1 MRVSLFAAMLAAVF
15 AVGCNQNT
23 RAVADRDN
31 TAVNERDKP
40 NEALTPI
47 DQNEN
52 KPDLNITAAVRQR
65 ILKEDVSVNARNV
78 KIITQDGA
86 VTLRG
91 PVKTQAEKDLVEKIA
106 KEVAGDS
113 KVDNQIEVEEN
124 P

>member
-1 MRVSLFAAMLAAVF
+1 MRISLFAAMLAAVF
-15 AVGCNQNT
+15 AVGCNQNP
-23 RAVADRDN
+23 RSVADRDN

-40 NEALTPI
+40 NGALTPI

-52 KPDLNITAAVRQR
+52 KPDLNITATVRQR

-113 KVDNQIEVEEN
+113 KVDNQLEVEAN

>member
-1 MRVSLFAAMLAAVF
+1 MRISLFALMLAAFF
-15 AVGCNQNT
+15 AVGCNQNA
-23 RAVADRDN
+23 RSVADRDN
-31 TAVNERDKP
+31 SVVNERDKP
-40 NEALTPI
+40 NGALTPI

-52 KPDLNITAAVRQR
+52 KPDLNITATVRQR
-65 ILKEDVSVNARNV
+65 ILKEDLSVNARNV

-106 KEVAGDS
+106 KDVAGDS
-113 KVDNQIEVEEN
+113 KVDNQLEVEAN

>member
-1 MRVSLFAAMLAAVF
+1 MRVSIFAAMLAAVF
-15 AVGCNQNT
+15 AVGCNQNA
-23 RAVADRDN
+23 RSVADRDN

-40 NEALTPI
+40 NGALTPI

-113 KVDNQIEVEEN
+113 KVDNQLEVEAN